1 MKAVKLLEDIEEYL
15 SNFGVSKSFIKDAEI
30 LIIKEKWINGLHQN

>member
-15 SNFGVSKSFIKDAEI
+15 SNFGVSKSFIKDVNI
-30 LIIKEKWINGLHQN
+30 NYKEKWINGLHQN